1 MIWAP
6 RPFSKKRRGG
16 KNLSLF
22 FTKRSL
28 TKAACLLAVTKLGQ
42 PKGSSLRK
50 EGGSHISSFAV
61 KYCSILGFKVRT
73 AVLVPMKKR
82 RYGGGVIYWQKTHPQ
97 DIGDQNH

>member
-1 MIWAP
+1 MGPKA
-6 RPFSKKRRGG
+6 
-16 KNLSLF
+16 F
-22 FTKRSL
+22 FQEEEEEKILASFLLKRSL

-42 PKGSSLRK
+42 PKGSSLRE

-82 RYGGGVIYWQKTHPQ
+82 RCGGGVIYWQKTHPQ